1 MLPQD
6 EKNDLK
12 PLIAWGQ
19 KKASLPLSKIAA
31 AVRGMVE
38 ARRTKSPE
46 PAVAPPPA
54 SAPLGLPPRGRFVGR
69 ETDLDQLRAWILDD
83 APQPIV
89 VLGPGGIGKSK
100 LTIAA
105 LHDPAVAARFADR
118 RSFVRLHE
126 VRDEAGVYGAVAAA
140 LGREPGAQ
148 PLADVIAALAGEP
161 ALLVLDNAE
170 SPWEVDPT
178 GAEQAFARLAE
189 LPGTSLV
196 VSLRGF
202 ELPGTAD
209 WRPILV
215 EPLPLDPARS
225 LFLAI
230 AGDRYAADPA
240 LPTLLARLDGLPLA
254 IELVA
259 HRART
264 EPDAATVLRHWE
276 SERSAFVRRGQGGRK
291 DLDLAVSIALSLAS
305 PRLTDA
311 GRRLFAVLGRLP
323 HGLARADL
331 PAIMPRDGTAAAN
344 ALAQTGLVLPDPER
358 LRMLAPVRE
367 HAAEHTPGEPEAT
380 ALAAHYA
387 ALADTLPYLGA
398 SSYDRDAALR
408 ARVELPNI
416 EAVLPR
422 RTADAEGSALGWRW
436 IRVGDTRQTLGSIGL
451 AMTAYETARDC
462 FAASATADP
471 ASLTWQRAS
480 PSAGTGS
487 ATCGWP
493 RATCP
498 APSRPSPTARTSPT
512 ARRRRPRQRPVA
524 ARPLRQ
530 LEQAR
535 RRAVGPGRPAGRPPG
550 LHRRH
555 GVTANAAPTPPT
567 QWQSVRH
574 ERTASA
580 ARKLAEA
587 AAGLPAGTTSSPA
600 QALADAEQARRRAQW
615 QRDPPSGERLAT
627 CRRAPS
633 RPSPRKNIAD
643 KLAAA
648 DPGNASGSAT

>member
-1 MLPQD
+1 M
-6 EKNDLK
+6 
-12 PLIAWGQ
+12 
-19 KKASLPLSKIAA
+19 
-31 AVRGMVE
+31 
-38 ARRTKSPE
+38 
-46 PAVAPPPA
+46 
-54 SAPLGLPPRGRFVGR
+54 
-69 ETDLDQLRAWILDD
+69 
-83 APQPIV
+83 
-89 VLGPGGIGKSK
+89 LGPGGIGKSK
-100 LTIAA
+100 LTLAA

-118 RSFVRLHE
+118 RYFVRLHD

-264 EPDAATVLRHWE
+264 EPDAATVLRQWE

-291 DLDLAVSIALSLAS
+291 DLDLAASIALSLAS

-331 PAIMPRDGTAAAN
+331 PAIMPRDGNAAAN

-422 RTADAEGSALGWRW
+422 RTADAEELSARLALDPR
-436 IRVGDTRQTLGSIGL
+436 RRTRGRLS
-451 AMTAYETARDC
+451 
-462 FAASATADP
+462 AASV
-471 ASLTWQRAS
+471 
-480 PSAGTGS
+480 
-487 ATCGWP
+487 WP
-493 RATCP
+493 
-498 APSRPSPTARTSPT
+498 
-512 ARRRRPRQRPVA
+512 
-524 ARPLRQ
+524 
-530 LEQAR
+530 
-535 RRAVGPGRPAGRPPG
+535 
-550 LHRRH
+550 
-555 GVTANAAPTPPT
+555 
-567 QWQSVRH
+567 
-574 ERTASA
+574 
-580 ARKLAEA
+580 
-587 AAGLPAGTTSSPA
+587 
-600 QALADAEQARRRAQW
+600 
-615 QRDPPSGERLAT
+615 
-627 CRRAPS
+627 
-633 RPSPRKNIAD
+633 
-643 KLAAA
+643 
-648 DPGNASGSAT
+648 